1 MSELSNL
8 KPAAGAVRKKKRV
21 GRGESSGWGKTSG
34 KGHKGQKAR
43 RGNSKPAPGFEG
55 GQMPLHRRLPKR
67 GFVSRNRVEY
77 AIVNLSRLESAFEAD
92 AAIDLETLQ
101 GMGLAKKGRDRLKV
115 LGQGDL
121 TKSLKIRAHKF
132 SQSAVDKIAA
142 AGGTVEIVES

>member
-1 MSELSNL
+1 
-8 KPAAGAVRKKKRV
+8 
-21 GRGESSGWGKTSG
+21 
-34 KGHKGQKAR
+34 
-43 RGNSKPAPGFEG
+43 
-55 GQMPLHRRLPKR
+55 MPLHRRLPKR

-77 AIVNLSRLESAFEAD
+77 AIVNLSRLESAFDAD